1 IENIKQQL
9 KSSGVYT
16 NKEIDD
22 YINNKGLFLS
32 LINKTIAELK
42 EDIEEIIKEIKKEL
56 FGPPPVT
63 IATISSQYHDYERMP
78 YTTLEK
84 AKPQIIEEI
93 KFKRAE
99 KELIMALKA
108 AEICQDNYIQ
118 SNIERL
124 KKFTT
129 SPASYHQQAYKNK
142 NSE

>member
-1 IENIKQQL
+1 
-9 KSSGVYT
+9 
-16 NKEIDD
+16 
-22 YINNKGLFLS
+22 
-32 LINKTIAELK
+32 
-42 EDIEEIIKEIKKEL
+42 KEL
-56 FGPPPVT
+56 CGPPPVT

-118 SNIERL
+118 KAEDLVLTDKDPFQNFPTEIKNYKSKAEIEKQENNKKL
-124 KKFTT
+124 K
-129 SPASYHQQAYKNK
+129 SDNQ
-142 NSE
+142 